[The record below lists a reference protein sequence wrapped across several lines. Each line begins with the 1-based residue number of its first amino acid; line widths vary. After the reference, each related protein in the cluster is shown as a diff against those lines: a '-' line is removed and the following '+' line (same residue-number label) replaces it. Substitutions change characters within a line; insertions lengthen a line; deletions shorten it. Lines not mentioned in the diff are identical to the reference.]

1 MSEGPNLAKLAALL
15 AEPARAQMLTIL
27 MAGQALTATE
37 LADAAGVGRPT
48 ASSHLARLQQAGF
61 LQCAKQGRHRYF
73 RLADEGVADMI
84 EQMLGIASRA
94 GAMPLLTGPRDAVL
108 REARVCY
115 DHLAG
120 EHAVALF
127 DRLLQ
132 SRVLVRAGSALA
144 LGPQAQ
150 ALLEPLGIDW
160 PALLRA
166 RRAPCRACLDW
177 SVRRDHLSGALGAAL
192 LQLAFDKK
200 WIRRIEGSR
209 AVVFTSSGTKAWA
222 AIGADSADTDTGRES
237 RRLVSNDA

>member
-1 MSEGPNLAKLAALL
+1 MTEGPNLAKLAALL

-37 LADAAGVGRPT
+37 LADVAGVGRPT
-48 ASSHLARLQQAGF
+48 ASSHLARLEAAGF
-61 LQCAKQGRHRYF
+61 LRCAKQGRHRYF

-127 DRLLQ
+127 ERLLQ
-132 SRVLVRAGSALA
+132 SHAIVPVGSALA

-150 ALLEPLGIDW
+150 AMLEPLGVDW
-160 PALLRA
+160 PALLHS

-192 LQLAFDKK
+192 LELAFTRN
-200 WIRRIEGSR
+200 WIRRVQSSR
-209 AVVFTSSGTKAWA
+209 AVVFTPLGTKAWA
-222 AIGADSADTDTGRES
+222 AIGASSAVGNGSAPTPVDVNG
-237 RRLVSNDA
+237 